1 MKALICGSF
10 DPVTN
15 GHLDIIRR
23 AAALFDSVVVGI
35 FINSEKKYYFD
46 LNDRVILLTEAVKDL
61 KNVTVD
67 FSEGYVAKY
76 VEENGI
82 DVIVKG
88 VRNATDFEYEAMID
102 KVNKQIYPGAETLLL
117 IKSAV
122 CGLRRRERRRKILG
136 DEDEVGASLFSL
148 SGTEMSAS
156 ATDASGT
163 QGKSSEPIASL
174 AG

>member
-1 MKALICGSF
+1 MRRMKALICGSF

-15 GHLDIIRR
+15 GHLDIITR
-23 AAALFDSVVVGI
+23 AAALFDSVTVGI

-46 LNDRVILLTEAVKDL
+46 LNTRVQLLTEAVKDL

-117 IKSAV
+117 I
-122 CGLRRRERRRKILG
+122 
-136 DEDEVGASLFSL
+136 ASKEIEHLSSSFVKEKFL
-148 SGTEMSAS
+148 SGEDITSYVPECVKKAFE
-156 ATDASGT
+156 DK
-163 QGKSSEPIASL
+163 KSF
-174 AG
+174 

>member
-23 AAALFDSVVVGI
+23 TAALFDSVVVGI

-46 LNDRVILLTEAVKDL
+46 LNTRVRLLTEAVKNL
-61 KNVTVD
+61 NNVTVD

-76 VEENGI
+76 VEQNGI

-88 VRNATDFEYEAMID
+88 VRNSADLEYEAMID

-117 IKSAV
+117 I
-122 CGLRRRERRRKILG
+122 
-136 DEDEVGASLFSL
+136 ASKETELLSSSLVKDAFL
-148 SGTEMSAS
+148 SGKDISTYVPECVEKAFKTKHGNS
-156 ATDASGT
+156 
-163 QGKSSEPIASL
+163 
-174 AG
+174 

>member
-15 GHLDIIRR
+15 GHLDIITR
-23 AAALFDSVVVGI
+23 AAALFESVVVGV
-35 FINSEKKYYFD
+35 FVNSEKKYFFN
-46 LNDRVILLTEAVKDL
+46 LKERINLITEAVKDL

-67 FSEGYVAKY
+67 YSDGYVAKY

-88 VRNATDFEYEAMID
+88 VRNPADFEYEAKID

-117 IKSAV
+117 IASTETEHLSSSLVKEKFLS
-122 CGLRRRERRRKILG
+122 
-136 DEDEVGASLFSL
+136 DEDI
-148 SGTEMSAS
+148 SAYVPECVKK
-156 ATDASGT
+156 AFEDK
-163 QGKSSEPIASL
+163 KSF
-174 AG
+174 

>member
-46 LNDRVILLTEAVKDL
+46 LNDRVMLLTEAVKDL

-117 IKSAV
+117 I
-122 CGLRRRERRRKILG
+122 
-136 DEDEVGASLFSL
+136 ASKETECLSSSFVKESFL
-148 SGTEMSAS
+148 SGEDISKYVPECVQKAF
-156 ATDASGT
+156 
-163 QGKSSEPIASL
+163 IAKQEIS
-174 AG
+174 

>member
-46 LNDRVILLTEAVKDL
+46 LNTRVRLLTEAVKEL
-61 KNVTVD
+61 NNVTVD
-67 FSEGYVAKY
+67 FSDGYVAKY
-76 VEENGI
+76 VEQNGI

-88 VRNATDFEYEAMID
+88 VRNSADLEYEAMID

-117 IKSAV
+117 I
-122 CGLRRRERRRKILG
+122 
-136 DEDEVGASLFSL
+136 ASKETELLSSSLVKDAFL
-148 SGTEMSAS
+148 SGKDISTYVPECVAKAFKAKYDNS
-156 ATDASGT
+156 
-163 QGKSSEPIASL
+163 
-174 AG
+174 

>member
-1 MKALICGSF
+1 MRRMKALICGSF

-88 VRNATDFEYEAMID
+88 ARNATDFEYEAMID

-117 IKSAV
+117 I
-122 CGLRRRERRRKILG
+122 
-136 DEDEVGASLFSL
+136 ASKETECLSSSFVKESFL
-148 SGTEMSAS
+148 SGEDISKYVPECVQKAF
-156 ATDASGT
+156 
-163 QGKSSEPIASL
+163 IAKQEIS
-174 AG
+174 

>member
-46 LNDRVILLTEAVKDL
+46 LNDRVMLLTEAVKDL
-61 KNVTVD
+61 NNVTVD

-88 VRNATDFEYEAMID
+88 ARNATDFEYEAMID

-117 IKSAV
+117 I
-122 CGLRRRERRRKILG
+122 
-136 DEDEVGASLFSL
+136 ASKETECLSSSFVKESFL
-148 SGTEMSAS
+148 SGEDISKYVPECVQKAFITKQEIS
-156 ATDASGT
+156 
-163 QGKSSEPIASL
+163 
-174 AG
+174 